1 MYAYIEDMENVAP
14 KPPEREEININ
25 QANKNGDT
33 ALSYAIKNKMESVI
47 KRIKEL
53 KKK

>member
-33 ALSYAIKNKMESVI
+33 ALSYAIENNIENVI

-53 KKK
+53 NNK